1 MYTVH
6 IVRWLR
12 SVSVYVCVQLGVHD
26 RRTYSVAFW
35 KPCTFLHARGP
46 RRTSMRARAY
56 TCFLSSRG
64 PFFLLPRAP
73 TRKAARENQRAIADS
88 PPASALSGPPP
99 PAWPRAASS
108 LYLSRRCPPPTLSFA
123 SHKSSPRS
131 RNADRENRENPT
143 PPSTTHPI
151 NLVLVLLRI
160 MNTGP

>member
-26 RRTYSVAFW
+26 GRTYSVAFW
-35 KPCTFLHARGP
+35 KPRTFLHARGP
-46 RRTSMRARAY
+46 RRTSMRARAH

-73 TRKAARENQRAIADS
+73 TWKVARENQRAIADS

-108 LYLSRRCPPPTLSFA
+108 LYLSRQCPPPPSP
-123 SHKSSPRS
+123 SPRINHPHDPATPTG
-131 RNADRENRENPT
+131 RTERT
-143 PPSTTHPI
+143 PPHP
-151 NLVLVLLRI
+151 LPPTL
-160 MNTGP
+160 